1 MAKYKL
7 AMDERETTINWSE
20 VDTDAFITTHNT
32 SLVKKLRKLGA
43 IELRTES
50 EFIPECV
57 SFSIPIKW
65 VRIVKPSTKV
75 MSDEQKKLASERMK
89 LMRESGKI

>member
-20 VDTDAFITTHNT
+20 ADTDAFITTHNT
-32 SLVKKLRKLGA
+32 SLVNKLRKLGA
-43 IELRTES
+43 TELRTES
-50 EFIPECV
+50 GFTPECV

-75 MSDEQKKLASERMK
+75 MSDEQKKLASERMR
-89 LMRESGKI
+89 LMR